1 MLIIDK
7 RAPHSDRRLLSAG
20 LAVWVVCV
28 LGLGVFLPRAAAHP
42 LGNYSI
48 NQYLLLAGRLRGNRA
63 LSVCAD
69 RLLLAIR
76 FGRLQ
81 YGLWLI
87 VSFSLGLALVLV
99 AIGLLVVFASDRLGR
114 FTGEGSK
121 LLAVLPVFSSAMI
134 TILGFWVVIW
144 TLLQYNVIIFTP
156 GV

>member
-1 MLIIDK
+1 MLWQR
-7 RAPHSDRRLLSAG
+7 RAVTHPSYWHIL
-20 LAVWVVCV
+20 W
-28 LGLGVFLPRAAAHP
+28 LGVSGGIVPCP
-42 LGNYSI
+42 S
-48 NQYLLLAGRLRGNRA
+48 A
-63 LSVCAD
+63 LIV
-69 RLLLAIR
+69 LLLAIR

-114 FTGEGSK
+114 FTSEGSK

-144 TLLQYNVIIFTP
+144 TLLQYNVIMFTP

>member
-7 RAPHSDRRLLSAG
+7 RAPHTDRRLLSAG

-69 RLLLAIR
+69 RFVTGHTIRSSAIR
-76 FGRLQ
+76 SVAHCVLQPGACAGIGCHRSSRGFRLRQAGKIHGRRKQTTGGVAGIL
-81 YGLWLI
+81 
-87 VSFSLGLALVLV
+87 LGHDNNPRVLGGDLD
-99 AIGLLVVFASDRLGR
+99 AA
-114 FTGEGSK
+114 
-121 LLAVLPVFSSAMI
+121 AV
-134 TILGFWVVIW
+134 
-144 TLLQYNVIIFTP
+144 
-156 GV
+156 